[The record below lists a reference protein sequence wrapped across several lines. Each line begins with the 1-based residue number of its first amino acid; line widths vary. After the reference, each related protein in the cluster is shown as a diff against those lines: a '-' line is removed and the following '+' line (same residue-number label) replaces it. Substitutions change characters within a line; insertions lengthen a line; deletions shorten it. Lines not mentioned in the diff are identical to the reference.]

1 MNDTVTIAQARL
13 RLEDPHDSTDA
24 NDVLTVFDMFFDALV
39 RYGADGQY
47 LPSLATDWSTS
58 DDAREW
64 TFNIRSAVRFH
75 DGEPLTAETVCRS
88 LKRMAR
94 ADKGYTLGAP
104 GVWHQYLGNAVIE
117 AVTSQSIRIVLKD
130 PVADLLDIL
139 VYGYVVSS
147 ACLEQLES
155 GNTSDPVGTGPYC
168 FESFRDGSEL
178 IAFRNDDWF
187 GKAPANRRLR
197 FCLEP
202 DAKRRQALLLS
213 GEAQIANSLNFVVS
227 LDIEKDKFHRVT
239 SLVPVAIIYLF
250 NCARGPLSDPRV
262 RHALNLAIDRQ
273 ILIDSVVDGAARPLT
288 GFVSPVHFGSDAN
301 SSPARNID
309 EARRLM
315 AEAGYAEGV
324 KLHVDCPTR
333 LPDEAQ
339 RLTQAVEAQ
348 LQEIGVSFEVHLHE
362 DREAYAHM
370 IRRKEIRDLCVF
382 DSSPLST
389 FRVLYEKIDAR
400 VGGSWWQGYHNP
412 HVECL
417 IDIGRATQDVTAR
430 EEIYQQAYRSLQDN
444 PPWLYLYNPLRVT
457 GLANHDQDLNGD
469 WNRNWAMRRD
479 GVLDVSTLPTFS

>member
-1 MNDTVTIAQARL
+1 MMT
-13 RLEDPHDSTDA
+13 
-24 NDVLTVFDMFFDALV
+24 
-39 RYGADGQY
+39 G
-47 LPSLATDWSTS
+47 
-58 DDAREW
+58 
-64 TFNIRSAVRFH
+64 SAKH
-75 DGEPLTAETVCRS
+75 LQTA
-88 LKRMAR
+88 
-94 ADKGYTLGAP
+94 
-104 GVWHQYLGNAVIE
+104 
-117 AVTSQSIRIVLKD
+117 
-130 PVADLLDIL
+130 
-139 VYGYVVSS
+139 
-147 ACLEQLES
+147 AC
-155 GNTSDPVGTGPYC
+155 V
-168 FESFRDGSEL
+168 
-178 IAFRNDDWF
+178 
-187 GKAPANRRLR
+187 

-213 GEAQIANSLNFVVS
+213 GEAQIANSLNFVDS
-227 LDIEKDKFHRVT
+227 LDIEKNKFHRVT

-250 NCARGPLSDPRV
+250 NSARGPLSDPRV

-273 ILIDSVVDGAARPLT
+273 MLIDSVVDGAARPLT

-315 AEAGYAEGV
+315 AEAGYAEGL

-362 DREAYAHM
+362 EREAYAHM

-412 HVECL
+412 HVEHL

-430 EEIYQQAYRSLQDN
+430 EEIYRQAYRSLQDN

-457 GLANHDQDLNGD
+457 GLANHDTDLNRDLNGD
-469 WNRNWAMRRD
+469 WNWAMRRD
-479 GVLDVSTLPTFS
+479 GVLDVSTLPSFS